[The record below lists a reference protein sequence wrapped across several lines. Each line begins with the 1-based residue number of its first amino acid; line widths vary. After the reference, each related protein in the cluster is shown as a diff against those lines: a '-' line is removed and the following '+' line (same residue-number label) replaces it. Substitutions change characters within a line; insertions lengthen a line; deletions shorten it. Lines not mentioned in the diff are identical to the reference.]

1 MVNTLGAIMAFL
13 GAFCW
18 ALASIFYR
26 KALVKFADPLII
38 SMLRIPLAITVLI
51 LVALLNHKLIHVIKM
66 LRNPYFMLFL
76 LLATILMNIFGDTLY
91 LLAIRNVGVAIGF
104 PLSTMY
110 PLLVAILA
118 TVILGEE
125 CGIRL
130 VLGTVIAIAGVWLLS
145 KNKRDLNT
153 STSRFLVG
161 IMAGV
166 GAALSF
172 SLGIIFFRI
181 TVTEADPIA
190 TAIIKLILLF
200 IMLLPY
206 VLFKH
211 DSIKNLDTKTAKL
224 TIIGGAIGLGIGD
237 WLFYIGLSKIGAGP
251 AATIAVS
258 SPMFSVLLAM
268 SILREKVSI
277 TQFVGVIMIVAGIL
291 LSIY

>member
-1 MVNTLGAIMAFL
+1 
-13 GAFCW
+13 
-18 ALASIFYR
+18 
-26 KALVKFADPLII
+26 
-38 SMLRIPLAITVLI
+38 MLRIPLAITVLI

-118 TVILGEE
+118 TAILGEE

-237 WLFYIGLSKIGAGP
+237 WLFCIGLSKIGAGP